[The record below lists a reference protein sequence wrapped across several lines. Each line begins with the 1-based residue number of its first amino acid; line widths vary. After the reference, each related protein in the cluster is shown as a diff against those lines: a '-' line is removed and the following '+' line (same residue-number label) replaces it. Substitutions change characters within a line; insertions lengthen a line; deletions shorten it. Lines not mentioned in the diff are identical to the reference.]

1 MFLNKLDF
9 EIPMQSSF
17 QIAAKPFEETQMK
30 QFKILPFEKH
40 YGKIDL
46 EKLNDID
53 KWYEK
58 LLSKLNES
66 IKKKKEALVKVLMQR
81 IEEAKTLLQNRYE
94 ESGVMFIKNGWWE
107 IK

>member
-9 EIPMQSSF
+9 EIPMKSSF
-17 QIAAKPFEETQMK
+17 QIAAKPFEETQIK
-30 QFKILPFEKH
+30 QFKILPFEKL

-58 LLSKLNES
+58 LLNKLKRIDKE
-66 IKKKKEALVKVLMQR
+66 KKKH
-81 IEEAKTLLQNRYE
+81 
-94 ESGVMFIKNGWWE
+94 S
-107 IK
+107 